1 VGNAQVIDMIHEK
14 AVYWIWLAL
23 ALGEGADIKEIIAD
37 FGGAEQLY
45 HSNIMEWR
53 MSSALVSKQI
63 DRLEK
68 TDIREAE
75 KILAVC
81 ERNHWQ
87 VICYEDDKYPE
98 RLRQIH
104 NPPAV
109 LYADGVLPDI
119 DRSVLIGIVGTRKAS
134 DYALKSADVM
144 SRGICQGGGIV
155 VSGGA
160 LGVDTA
166 AHNGAIL
173 SGGKTIAVLGCG
185 LGTNYLMENKP
196 LRDAVKNNGALIT
209 EYPPFTKASR
219 YTFPLRNRIISGISL
234 GVLVVEAGVKSG
246 SLITANHALEQN
258 RDVYAVPCS
267 ILESNFTGTN
277 KLIGDG
283 AVVAL
288 NPIDL
293 LYPYAEEYGL
303 DLSGVKS
310 SVEIVNAT
318 KVKNVNAALL
328 ENSISFENTAKT
340 RAKRE
345 KNRKTSLSLSG
356 NSKTVFDVLTDEFT
370 HIDII
375 TQRSGL
381 SAQEV
386 LSALT
391 VLEIAELAESAGG
404 KRYKLS

>member
-1 VGNAQVIDMIHEK
+1 MISEN
-14 AVYWIWLAL
+14 AVYWIWLAQ
-23 ALGEGADIKEIIAD
+23 ALGEGARIKEVMDD
-37 FGGAEQLY
+37 FGGAKQLY
-45 HSNIMEWR
+45 NANIMEWR
-53 MSSALVSKQI
+53 MSSALVPKQV
-63 DRLEK
+63 DRLER
-68 TDIREAE
+68 TDISEAE
-75 KILAVC
+75 KII
-81 ERNHWQ
+81 N
-87 VICYEDDKYPE
+87 ICKNNGWHIICFDDDNYPK
-98 RLRQIH
+98 RLKNIPD
-104 NPPAV
+104 PPAV
-109 LYADGVLPDI
+109 LYVDGDLPDV
-119 DRSVLIGIVGTRKAS
+119 DSNVLIGIVGTRKAS

-166 AHNGAIL
+166 AHNGAII

-196 LRDAVKNNGALIT
+196 LRDAISKNGALVT

-219 YTFPLRNRIISGISL
+219 YTFPLRNRIISGLSL

-246 SLITANHALEQN
+246 SLITANHALEQG

-283 AVVAL
+283 AFIAL
-288 NPIDL
+288 NPVDL

-303 DLSGVKS
+303 NLDGVKS
-310 SVEIVNAT
+310 SVEIVNET
-318 KVKNVNAALL
+318 KIKTVNAKADDK
-328 ENSISFENTAKT
+328 NISFENVSRT

-345 KNRKTSLSLSG
+345 KNRKVSMNLSG
-356 NSKTVFDVLTDEFT
+356 DSKTVFDVLTDEFT
-370 HIDII
+370 HIDVI
-375 TQRSGL
+375 TQQSGL
-381 SAQEV
+381 SANAV

-391 VLEIAELAESAGG
+391 VLEVAELVESTGG